1 MAVLTIRDV
10 PDDLYAILK
19 QLAARN
25 RRSLQ
30 QEAIVQLEQA
40 RGRAG
45 DSPLDRARA
54 IRRQLAGRDLG
65 DTVEEIR
72 QDRAR

>member
-19 QLAARN
+19 QLAVRN

-40 RGRAG
+40 RCRAG
-45 DSPLDRARA
+45 ESPLDRARV
-54 IRRQLAGRDLG
+54 IRQQLAGRELG

-72 QDRAR
+72 QDRER

>member
-45 DSPLDRARA
+45 DSPLDRARV
-54 IRRQLAGRDLG
+54 IRQQFAGRDLG

-72 QDRAR
+72 QERAR